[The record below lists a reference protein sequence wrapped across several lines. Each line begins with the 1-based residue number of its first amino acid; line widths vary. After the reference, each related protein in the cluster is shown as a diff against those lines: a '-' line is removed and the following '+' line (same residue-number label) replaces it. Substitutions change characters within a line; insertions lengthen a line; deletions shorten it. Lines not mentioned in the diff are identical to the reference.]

1 MLNKQIITFCF
12 LILFIFSCQSPGNQ
26 HKKTANDKPATI
38 SLPDPGVITKE
49 EEKQIKDACQ
59 RWYDTSLAP
68 KNFNGEMIV
77 AKKGNI
83 IFEVYNGTTRLP
95 GNEKITAQTPLHI
108 ASVSKTFTSAA
119 ILKLYEQ
126 NKLNLD
132 DTLTKY
138 FPGFNYP
145 GITIRS
151 LLAHR
156 SGLPNYLYFM
166 EKLGWDKT
174 ITISNQDVLDFL
186 INRKGEIKDIRKP
199 NTNFNYCNTNY
210 CLLALVIEKVSGTSY
225 PDFLQTY
232 FFNPLQMKN
241 TFVFTTKDSLT
252 AIPSYDHKGNIYP
265 FNFLDGVYGDK
276 NIYTTARDLLIWDR
290 ALTSNQLLNKET
302 VEQAYIPYSNEKEG
316 IRNYGL
322 GWRMNVYPDGKKLV
336 YHNGW
341 WHGSNAVFM
350 RLLQDSATIIVIGNK
365 FNRSIYGARALC
377 NLFGNYY
384 GLEEEEEAEK
394 KAEANNTNSRK
405 DQLLNKPPAAKTK

>member
-1 MLNKQIITFCF
+1 MLNKQITWRF
-12 LILFIFSCQSPGNQ
+12 LILFICSCQSPNNHTKKISGNP
-26 HKKTANDKPATI
+26 PATI

-49 EEKQIKDACQ
+49 EAKQIKDACQ
-59 RWYDTSLAP
+59 RWYDTSLAT
-68 KNFNGEMIV
+68 KNFNGEMII

-83 IFEVYNGTTRLP
+83 IFEIYNGTTRLP

-119 ILKLYEQ
+119 ILKLHEQ

-174 ITISNQDVLDFL
+174 TTIGNQDVLDFL

-199 NTNFNYCNTNY
+199 NINFNYCNTNY
-210 CLLALVIEKVSGTSY
+210 CLLALIIEKVSGTSY

-241 TFVFTTKDSLT
+241 TFVFTAKDSLT
-252 AIPSYDHKGNIYP
+252 AIPSYDHKENIYP

-290 ALTSNQLLNKET
+290 ALNSNNLLNKET
-302 VEQAYIPYSNEKEG
+302 VEQAYTPYSNEKEG

-377 NLFGNYY
+377 NLFGDYY
-384 GLEEEEEAEK
+384 GLEEEENIK
-394 KAEANNTNSRK
+394 K
-405 DQLLNKPPAAKTK
+405 